1 MLRAVKDSLNIIMVI
16 RMMIIVM
23 MMIFDDGKVVRERQ
37 VQRSVLMETITA
49 TTRTRLLKSDPL
61 NHLV

>member
-23 MMIFDDGKVVRERQ
+23 MMILMMEKLSERD
-37 VQRSVLMETITA
+37 
-49 TTRTRLLKSDPL
+49 KSSGQC
-61 NHLV
+61 